1 VLLPTRDKLTD
12 MRRRFA
18 LIAAIFPI
26 AFSPVIG
33 GQAAAPAPAASNRHV
48 ILISLDGFPAVA
60 LDNPRTP
67 VPTLHRLVREGAR
80 AAAVIPVNPV
90 VTWPNHTTYV
100 TGVTPARHQVMFNG
114 LLMRDVAGVPRIEPW
129 RPKREMVKAPT
140 VYDAAYAAGLTT
152 AQVDWVAIHEPET
165 ITWAFAERPSANGVI
180 EKEMV
185 AAGRVTDDDIATF
198 NKGTAAAWR
207 DQVWTDAAVHILERH
222 KPNLLLYHLLAL
234 DSTHHTYGPGTLA
247 STTAMAFLDAQV
259 ARLLGALERS
269 GLADKTT
276 VVVLADHGFRTA
288 RRTLNLNVALR
299 NAGLIRGDGAARQVE
314 AWTMPWGGAAG
325 IYLADPS
332 RRATLV
338 PTIEAAVTGLEG
350 VDRVVS
356 GAGLAALGLPDPAAS
371 DQAPDLVVAVRDG
384 FDVGHADTGA
394 LVVDTDATHVGHHG
408 ALNTDPSMR
417 ALFLAWGHGIRPG
430 VRLGDVRAID
440 VAPTVAEWL
449 GVALPTADGTSLAD
463 ALAGR

>member
-1 VLLPTRDKLTD
+1 MTSTRDKLAD
-12 MRRRFA
+12 MRRR
-18 LIAAIFPI
+18 LVPIAAL
-26 AFSPVIG
+26 ALSVFSSAADGQVTAPS
-33 GQAAAPAPAASNRHV
+33 QAAKDRHV
-48 ILISLDGFPAVA
+48 VLISLDGFPAIA

-100 TGVTPARHQVMFNG
+100 TGVTPAKHQVMFNG
-114 LLMRDVAGVPRIEPW
+114 LLTRDAAGLPRIEPW

-140 VYDAAYAAGLTT
+140 VYDAAFAAGLTT

-165 ITWAFAERPSANGVI
+165 ITWAFAERPSPGGVI
-180 EKEMV
+180 EQEMI
-185 AAGRVTDDDIATF
+185 AAGQVTPDDIATF
-198 NKGTAAAWR
+198 NTNTAAAWR

-247 STTAMAFLDAQV
+247 STTAMGFLDAQV
-259 ARLLGALERS
+259 ARLIAALERS
-269 GLADKTT
+269 GLAESTT

-288 RRTLNLNVALR
+288 RRTVNLNVALR
-299 NAGLIRGDGAARQVE
+299 SAGLIRGEGAARQAD

-325 IYLADPS
+325 IYLSDRGSGASLLPK
-332 RRATLV
+332 
-338 PTIEAAVTGLEG
+338 IEAAVSSVEG
-350 VDRVVS
+350 VDRVIT
-356 GAGLAALGLPDPAAS
+356 GAEFAALGLPDPATS

-384 FDVGHADTGA
+384 YDVGRADTGA

-417 ALFLAWGHGIRPG
+417 ALFLAWGRDVKPG
-430 VRLGDVRAID
+430 VRLGDVRAVD
-440 VAPTVAEWL
+440 VAPTIAEWL
-449 GVALPTADGTSLAD
+449 GVVLPTADGTSLSR
-463 ALAGR
+463 ALAGN

>member
-1 VLLPTRDKLTD
+1 MTSSRDKLTD
-12 MRRRFA
+12 MRRR
-18 LIAAIFPI
+18 LIPIAALFL
-26 AFSPVIG
+26 FVSSSVID
-33 GQAAAPAPAASNRHV
+33 GQVGTPAPAVKDRHV
-48 ILISLDGFPAVA
+48 ILISLDGFPAIA

-100 TGVTPARHQVMFNG
+100 TGVTPAKHQVMFNG
-114 LLMRDVAGVPRIEPW
+114 LLTRDAAGLPKIEPW

-140 VYDAAYAAGLTT
+140 VYDAAFAAGLTT

-165 ITWAFAERPSANGVI
+165 ITWAFAERPNPDGVI
-180 EKEMV
+180 EREMV
-185 AAGRVTDDDIATF
+185 ASGQVTSDDIATF
-198 NKGTAAAWR
+198 NTGTAAAWR
-207 DQVWTDAAVHILERH
+207 DQVWTDAAVHIIERH

-247 STTAMAFLDAQV
+247 STTAMAFLDSQV
-259 ARLLGALERS
+259 ARLLEALERS
-269 GLADKTT
+269 GLADSTT

-288 RRTLNLNVALR
+288 RRTVNLNVALR
-299 NAGLIRGDGAARQVE
+299 NAGLIRGEGAARQVD

-325 IYLADPS
+325 IYLTDRTA
-332 RRATLV
+332 RATLL
-338 PTIEAAVTGLEG
+338 PKIEAAVGGVEGL
-350 VDRVVS
+350 DRVVT
-356 GAGLAALGLPDPAAS
+356 GAELTALGLPDPVTS

-384 FDVGHADTGA
+384 YDVGRADTGE

-417 ALFLAWGHGIRPG
+417 ALFLAWGRDVKPG

-440 VAPTVAEWL
+440 VAPTIAEWL
-449 GVALPTADGTSLAD
+449 GVTLPTADGASLAR
-463 ALAGR
+463 ALAGK

>member
-1 VLLPTRDKLTD
+1 MTSTRDKLTD
-12 MRRRFA
+12 MRRR
-18 LIAAIFPI
+18 LFPI
-26 AFSPVIG
+26 AGLFLFVSSSVID
-33 GQAAAPAPAASNRHV
+33 GQVATPAQAPKDRHV

-80 AAAVIPVNPV
+80 AGAVIPVNPV

-100 TGVTPARHQVMFNG
+100 TGVTPAKHQVMFNG
-114 LLMRDVAGVPRIEPW
+114 LLVRDAAGVPRIEPW

-140 VYDAAYAAGLTT
+140 VYDAAHAAGLTT

-165 ITWAFAERPSANGVI
+165 ITWAFAERPNPEGAV

-185 AAGRVTDDDIATF
+185 AAGQVTPDDVTTF
-198 NKGTAAAWR
+198 NKGTPAAWR

-222 KPNLLLYHLLAL
+222 KPNLLLFHLLAL
-234 DSTHHTYGPGTLA
+234 DSTHHTYGPGTMA

-259 ARLLGALERS
+259 ARLLAALERS
-269 GLADKTT
+269 GLGDKTT

-288 RRTLNLNVALR
+288 RRTINPNVALR
-299 NAGLIRGDGAARQVE
+299 SAGLIRGEGAARQID

-325 IYLADPS
+325 IYLTNRTA
-332 RRATLV
+332 RATLL
-338 PTIEAAVTGLEG
+338 PKIEAALAGIEG
-350 VDRVVS
+350 VDRVAT
-356 GAGLAALGLPDPAAS
+356 GAALARLGLPDPATS
-371 DQAPDLVVAVRDG
+371 DQAPDLVVSARDG
-384 FDVGHADTGA
+384 YDFARADTGP
-394 LVVDTDATHVGHHG
+394 LVVDTDATHPGHHG

-417 ALFLAWGHGIRPG
+417 ALFLAWGRDIKPG

-440 VAPTVAEWL
+440 VAPTIAEWL
-449 GVALPTADGTSLAD
+449 GVPLPSADGKSLVR
-463 ALAGR
+463 ALAGN

>member
-1 VLLPTRDKLTD
+1 MTSTRDKLTD
-12 MRRRFA
+12 MRQR
-18 LIAAIFPI
+18 LIPI
-26 AFSPVIG
+26 VGLLLFVSSSMID
-33 GQAAAPAPAASNRHV
+33 GQVATPAQASKDRHV

-80 AAAVIPVNPV
+80 AGAVIPVNPV

-100 TGVTPARHQVMFNG
+100 TGVTPAKHQVMFNG
-114 LLMRDVAGVPRIEPW
+114 LLVRDAAGLPKIEPW

-140 VYDAAYAAGLTT
+140 VYDVAHATGLTT
-152 AQVDWVAIHEPET
+152 AQVDWVAVHEPET
-165 ITWAFAERPSANGVI
+165 ITWAFAERPNPEGVI

-185 AAGRVTDDDIATF
+185 AAGQVTADDVTTF
-198 NKGTAAAWR
+198 NKGTPAAWR

-222 KPNLLLYHLLAL
+222 KPNLLLFHLLAL
-234 DSTHHTYGPGTLA
+234 DGTHHTYGPGTMA

-259 ARLLGALERS
+259 ARLLAALERR

-288 RRTLNLNVALR
+288 RRTINPNVALR
-299 NAGLIRGDGAARQVE
+299 AAGLIRGDGAGRQVD

-325 IYLADPS
+325 IYLTTRS
-332 RRATLV
+332 THATLL
-338 PTIEAAVTGLEG
+338 PRIEAALAGIEG
-350 VDRVVS
+350 VDRVAT
-356 GAGLAALGLPDPAAS
+356 GAALATLGLPDPATS
-371 DQAPDLVVAVRDG
+371 DQAPDLVVAARDG
-384 FDVGHADTGA
+384 YDFGRADTGA

-408 ALNTDPSMR
+408 ALNTDASMR
-417 ALFLAWGHGIRPG
+417 ALFLAWGRDVKPG

-440 VAPTVAEWL
+440 VAPTIAEWL
-449 GVALPTADGTSLAD
+449 GIPLASADGSSLAP

>member
-1 VLLPTRDKLTD
+1 MTSTRDKLAD
-12 MRRRFA
+12 MRRLLVPAAAFLLFA
-18 LIAAIFPI
+18 LSSA
-26 AFSPVIG
+26 VD
-33 GQAAAPAPAASNRHV
+33 GQVATSARAASDRHV
-48 ILISLDGFPAVA
+48 ILISLDGFPAIA

-100 TGVTPARHQVMFNG
+100 TGVTPAKHQVMFNG
-114 LLMRDVAGVPRIEPW
+114 LLTRDASGPPKIEPW
-129 RPKREMVKAPT
+129 RPKREMVKSPT
-140 VYDAAYAAGLTT
+140 VYDAAHAAGLTT

-165 ITWAFAERPSANGVI
+165 ITWAFAERPSADGVI

-185 AAGRVTDDDIATF
+185 ASGLVTADDIKTF
-198 NKGTAAAWR
+198 NTNTAAAWR
-207 DQVWTDAAVHILERH
+207 DQVWTDAAVHILEQH
-222 KPNLLLYHLLAL
+222 KPNLLLFHLLAL
-234 DSTHHTYGPGTLA
+234 DGVHHTYGPGTLA

-259 ARLLGALERS
+259 ARLLTALERS
-269 GLADKTT
+269 GLSERTT

-288 RRTLNLNVALR
+288 RRTINPNVALR
-299 NAGLIRGDGAARQVE
+299 NAGLIRGEGATRQTD

-325 IYLADPS
+325 IYLADKS
-332 RRATLV
+332 ARATLL
-338 PTIEAAVTGLEG
+338 PRIEAALSGIEG
-350 VDRVVS
+350 VDRVATGEALS
-356 GAGLAALGLPDPAAS
+356 ALGLPNPTTS
-371 DQAPDLVVAVRDG
+371 DQAPDLVVAARDG
-384 FDVGHADTGA
+384 YDFGRADTGA

-408 ALNTDPSMR
+408 ALNTDASMR
-417 ALFLAWGHGIRPG
+417 ALFLAWGRDIKPG

-449 GVALPTADGTSLAD
+449 GVALPSADGASLAA